1 MSNCQ
6 KIFKLRYIRRGVSPQ
21 ISEITAAKEADFSE
35 GVCRKGRGRVTV
47 NVKSKVALKRIVQE
61 SPERDGSHKEQRE
74 VLDELVQR
82 LFGDPVPQ
90 QPIVD
95 LELGIYQ
102 LPD

>member
-1 MSNCQ
+1 MS
-6 KIFKLRYIRRGVSPQ
+6 KLRYIRRGTFPQ
-21 ISEITAAKEADFSE
+21 IDEITPTKEAVFRE
-35 GVCRKGRGRVTV
+35 EACRKGRGRVTV
-47 NVKSKVALKRIVQE
+47 NVRSKVALRQIVQE
-61 SPERDGSHKEQRE
+61 SSDTEGSPKDQRQA
-74 VLDELVQR
+74 LDELVQR